1 MIWSLAGLMRH
12 CNTTRAEIDGK
23 WVPAKPLDYRTL
35 KTKFKEAKAVFKGEA
50 DAFTWPCG
58 Q

>member
-1 MIWSLAGLMRH
+1 MRH